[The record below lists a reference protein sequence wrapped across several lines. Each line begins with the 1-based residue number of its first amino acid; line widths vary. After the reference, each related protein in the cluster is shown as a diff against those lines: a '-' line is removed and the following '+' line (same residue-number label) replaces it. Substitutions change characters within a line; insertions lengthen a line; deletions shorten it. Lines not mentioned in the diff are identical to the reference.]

1 MHKNALLNLCNAEL
15 TNIKINNNFPM
26 VVENNIFNIQIPK
39 ELNFSEE
46 INRIELEINEI
57 KKRIIPLSKRINS
70 PNFYN
75 NAPEDVINKE
85 NERLDQQ
92 NKRISQLEEILKSI
106 K

>member
-1 MHKNALLNLCNAEL
+1 MKKITLIYSGGSDSYTLLNNA
-15 TNIKINNNFPM
+15 
-26 VVENNIFNIQIPK
+26 
-39 ELNFSEE
+39 
-46 INRIELEINEI
+46 
-57 KKRIIPLSKRINS
+57 LSKRINS

-92 NKRISQLEEILKSI
+92 NKRISQMEEILKSI